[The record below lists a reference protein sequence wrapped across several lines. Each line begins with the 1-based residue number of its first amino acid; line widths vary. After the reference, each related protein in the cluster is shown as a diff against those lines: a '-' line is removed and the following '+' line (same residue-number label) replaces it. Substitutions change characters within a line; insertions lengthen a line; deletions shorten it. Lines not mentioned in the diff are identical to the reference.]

1 VVSSD
6 HLKHEILCEP
16 IYALVLCSRFML
28 FQVKLS
34 SPVFCD
40 LEVFYDLEA
49 EPDQDETRIRAVRI
63 LLSSETSRPP
73 AFHLAGCR
81 N

>member
-1 VVSSD
+1 
-6 HLKHEILCEP
+6 
-16 IYALVLCSRFML
+16 ML

-73 AFHLAGCR
+73 AFHLAGCGD
-81 N
+81 